1 MRTPIVASLVHP
13 MVRTIGEA
21 GAQRYFGPSL
31 SLDFINQQY
40 SMGAVWQKPTAK
52 SFSALVTLTRS
63 TGGGRFNAAGV
74 YEWVAANQPRFDYD
88 PVTHAPLGL
97 LIEEQRTNLCLYSD
111 AITWVP
117 WIGQMGVVDNALVAP
132 DGGYTSTKITY
143 SAVGQLYQVITVEA
157 GQQYTFSYF
166 VRLGTKPSNSYAVYD
181 HTNNAFL
188 IAATTNSG
196 ATTARWTRMTVTFT
210 VPATCTQVRIY
221 PDRNDTTGI
230 TGTISLWRVQLEKG
244 AFATSPI
251 PTTSA
256 QVTRA
261 ADAVV
266 VSGTAPWYRQDEGT
280 FVVKGD
286 LLSRAGNAKVSLDIG
301 AGGAFG
307 TTAYVSHTA
316 SLDLLNPDTAPLTL
330 NSGAANTTT
339 TFRCA
344 AALRANNS
352 TMAVKGALGGVD
364 TTCALPSAPTAL
376 FLGKGGWAGA
386 SSYLNGH
393 LRSVAYYPRRLP
405 NTDLQAL
412 TAA

>member
-88 PVTHAPLGL
+88 PLTLTPLGL
-97 LIEEQRTNLCLYSD
+97 LIEEQRTNLCLQSD
-111 AITWVP
+111 SILTLP
-117 WIGQMGVVDNALVAP
+117 WIGQTGSIESTIPSP
-132 DGGYTSTKITY
+132 DGTFNSTRLNYGTVAQTY
-143 SAVGQLYQVITVEA
+143 QLLTVTP

-181 HTNNAFL
+181 HTNSAFL
-188 IAATTNSG
+188 VAATVNAS
-196 ATTARWTRMTVTFT
+196 ATTARWTRLTVTFT
-210 VPATCTQVRIY
+210 TPANCTQVRIY
-221 PDRNDTTGI
+221 PDRNDSAGV
-230 TGTISLWRVQLEKG
+230 TGTIYLWRVQLEAG

-251 PTTSA
+251 PTATA

-261 ADAVV
+261 ADV
-266 VSGTAPWYRQDEGT
+266 VSVNVMAPWYRQSEGT
-280 FVVKGD
+280 IVVKGD
-286 LLSRAGNAKVSLDIG
+286 LLNRNASTKVSVDIG
-301 AGGAFG
+301 AGGALG
-307 TTAYVSHTA
+307 TTLFIKHITSFDIA
-316 SLDLLNPDTAPLTL
+316 NPDTAPISVASIANNATL
-330 NSGAANTTT
+330 G
-339 TFRCA
+339 FRCA
-344 AALRANNS
+344 LAMRRNDMLLASN
-352 TMAVKGALGGVD
+352 GALGSAD
-364 TTCALPSAPTAL
+364 TACEIPVSPTRL
-376 FLGKGGWAGA
+376 TLGAGGWTAAGG
-386 SSYLNGH
+386 YLNGH

>member
-132 DGGYTSTKITY
+132 DGAYTSTKITY

-188 IAATTNSG
+188 IAATTNSA

-210 VPATCTQVRIY
+210 VPANCTQVRIY

-364 TTCALPSAPTAL
+364 TTCALPSVPTAL